1 TAKDRATGRKAN
13 ITISNSV
20 GRLSA
25 ADIDRMIGESERFK
39 EEDKKSQEKV
49 EAKQDL
55 ENYVYQIENTLNEP
69 NVAMKLKRN
78 DKESIEKALSE
89 ALEFLDIA
97 NDSVG
102 KEEINATKKKLQR
115 SVTRAFASLNR

>member
-25 ADIDRMIGESERFK
+25 ADIDRMIVESEKFK